1 MKRNLLLEHIAN
13 AGCVFIRHG
22 KEHDIYKNPK
32 TGIMQSVPR
41 HNEIPVTINTLSD
54 VLIKKIVRE

>member
-32 TGIMQSVPR
+32 TGTMQSVPR
-41 HNEIPVTINTLSD
+41 HNDIPEILA
-54 VLIKKIVRE
+54 KKIIRKLS